1 MVKEICYIHYV
12 NTTDA
17 IMTGSMTS
25 FCSLVSSWRRLIL
38 KVNKGRETNSP
49 KNDKLFYSG
58 KQLKDREAAED
69 QTALWMPTHGRG
81 MRSFHLK
88 GRRDSLWEV
97 TSHLLTFW
105 WDFFQ
110 LKNGLVQL
118 SALPTTGKFRISVIC
133 LSFISWK
140 KSLGTPCGGICMS
153 KLYFRTDALL
163 WWTGRQSLCLES
175 SWAVIASCFHSY

>member
-81 MRSFHLK
+81 MRSYHLK

-105 WDFFQ
+105 WDFF
-110 LKNGLVQL
+110 
-118 SALPTTGKFRISVIC
+118 SAEERLGPALCTANHREVSHSVIR

-140 KSLGTPCGGICMS
+140 KSLGTPCGGICMN

-175 SWAVIASCFHSY
+175 SWAIIASCFHSY